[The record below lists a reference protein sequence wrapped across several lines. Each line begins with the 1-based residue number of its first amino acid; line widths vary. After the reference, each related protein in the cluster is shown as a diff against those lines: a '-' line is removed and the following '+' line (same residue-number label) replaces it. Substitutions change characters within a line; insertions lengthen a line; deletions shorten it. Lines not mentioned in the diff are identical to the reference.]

1 MRWLRS
7 EAAHDPE
14 DHQRVALVW
23 IDDAALAPESEG
35 GYGPLGM
42 WDRSIYR
49 DTFARLEQF
58 GVR

>member
-1 MRWLRS
+1 M
-7 EAAHDPE
+7 HDPE
-14 DHQRVALVW
+14 YRQRVALIW